1 MSVNKDIFRT
11 YDIRGIAETDLDN
24 ITVEQ
29 LGRAYGTFLPKEAK
43 TIGIGRDIRLSSK
56 RIRDKFVKGLLST
69 GKDVIDLGMIPT
81 PILYFAVNKYELDG
95 GVEITGSHNP
105 KEYNGLKILK
115 GKDTIYGDDIKEL
128 GRIAESSQFR
138 KGKGTYLEKNPVKDY
153 IDDISGRVSFGEKTL
168 YIIFDA
174 GNGTAGPI
182 VRKLY
187 EKLPFSFEILYEKPI
202 GSFPNHLPD
211 PTIPEYL
218 DSLIKRVKKTKADF
232 GVGFDGDGDRIG
244 AIDEQGNI
252 IWGDK
257 LLAIFAKEVLLE
269 HPQSKIICEV
279 KCSNGLIEFVK
290 KNGGIP
296 IVWKTG
302 HSLIKAKMKEENA
315 LLAGEMSG
323 HMFFRD
329 KYYGFD
335 DAIYASLRLT
345 QLLSKTDKKLSSL
358 AREVPSYFATPEV
371 RINCPDNKKF
381 QVVKEV
387 KNHFIKKN
395 LPIIDVDGV
404 RVSFTDGWG
413 LLRASNTQP
422 VLVLR
427 FEANTEK
434 ALKRIK
440 TTFLE
445 LLEKYSFIKL

>member
-1 MSVNKDIFRT
+1 VNKDIFRT